1 MSVFEI
7 IMLSCFGLS
16 WPIAAY
22 KSYKTGR
29 AAGKSLLFMA
39 AIWIGYIAGILHK
52 MIYSRDMVI
61 YLYIF
66 NLLMVSLDIGLTL
79 RNIRRERSEQTTG
92 SGTKA

>member
-1 MSVFEI
+1 MSIFEL
-7 IMLSCFGLS
+7 IMLGCFGLS

-52 MIYSRDMVI
+52 LIYSRDPVI

-66 NLLMVSLDIGLTL
+66 NLLMVSLDIGLTI
-79 RNIRRERSEQTTG
+79 RNIRRERSAQAARPG
-92 SGTKA
+92 AQP

>member
-1 MSVFEI
+1 MSIFEI

-39 AIWIGYIAGILHK
+39 AIWIGYVAGILHK
-52 MIYSRDMVI
+52 LIYSRDLVI
-61 YLYIF
+61 YLYVF
-66 NLLMVSLDIGLTL
+66 NLLMVSLDIALTR
-79 RNIRRERSEQTTG
+79 RNIRRERSEQDAL
-92 SGTKA
+92 SGKKA